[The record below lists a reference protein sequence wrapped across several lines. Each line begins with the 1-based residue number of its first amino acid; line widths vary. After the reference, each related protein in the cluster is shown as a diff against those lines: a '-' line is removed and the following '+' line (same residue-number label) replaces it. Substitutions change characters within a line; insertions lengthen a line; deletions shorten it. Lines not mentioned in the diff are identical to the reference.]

1 MASSGHPLL
10 PQVSRYDL
18 GKEFDAN
25 GKPKSVVPSTRVSSY
40 ERVTGMDGDE
50 KRASGSEGRRRGR
63 TEMCSSVPQQA
74 RAYNVGAMF
83 TRIKFMMESRC
94 NLRILIGHVL
104 DIS

>member
-1 MASSGHPLL
+1 
-10 PQVSRYDL
+10 
-18 GKEFDAN
+18 
-25 GKPKSVVPSTRVSSY
+25 
-40 ERVTGMDGDE
+40 MDGDE

-74 RAYNVGAMF
+74 RAYNVGATF

-94 NLRILIGHVL
+94 NLRILIEHVL